1 MGGELGSALKN
12 FVVKCS
18 VSKIEEGLVNR
29 LTLSNTV
36 LLFLDPEQFRDQVVL
51 FLCTYRIRKSG
62 GANPYNV
69 SLQGLNN
76 YLVSSVLITPDS
88 TSWSIQ

>member
-51 FLCTYRIRKSG
+51 FLCTYRVREFG
-62 GANPYNV
+62 NTYPCAV
-69 SLQGLNN
+69 S
-76 YLVSSVLITPDS
+76 VK
-88 TSWSIQ
+88 